1 VFERQSVLAGVHDEG
16 RQGAVLGGARG
27 EQRYGRAVSTGGHD
41 EGPRGGTR
49 IGESRGWTLVQAAAF
64 ASTHAEFRQ
73 VMRSQLGADLP
84 TRVGDVIRVNGR
96 QLLKTGAEQYW
107 IVTREEDGA
116 VGTGVA
122 GTGTTAA
129 YPGVAGTGTTATHPG
144 ISHPAIP
151 HLVIPPQM
159 GAVTDL
165 SHSRTCMF
173 IEGVC
178 AAPVLAKG
186 VPLDFH
192 PDYFRVDQFALTGL
206 HHMPVL
212 IHRSAEYRY
221 ELYALRT
228 YALSVWE
235 WLAD

>member
-1 VFERQSVLAGVHDEG
+1 MFERQSVLAGVHDEG

-73 VMRSQLGADLP
+73 VMRSQLGAELP

-107 IVTREEDGA
+107 IITREEDGA
-116 VGTGVA
+116 
-122 GTGTTAA
+122 A
-129 YPGVAGTGTTATHPG
+129 YPGAPRPG

-159 GAVTDL
+159 GAITDL

-173 IEGVC
+173 IEGAG
-178 AAPVLAKG
+178 AAPVLAQG